1 MRRIAAILL
10 LALLCLGAPDASA
23 QTKRELDKW
32 FSPMCRQLNELLEG
46 RSTMTGKVSVER
58 VSVKNGKTLM
68 IYFSR
73 YMSDCAIRYEDLE
86 KINSII
92 SSKMPENYRSYRH
105 NYEAFAN
112 GTPLDVLVG
121 RNASG
126 MRPNDAARSN
136 AYKAADV
143 PLVRNISR
151 NRTSPKGLDGRHIAL
166 WQSHG
171 YYYDQKTCTWKWQR
185 PRLFESVEDL
195 YTQSYVLP
203 YLVPMLENAG
213 AVVMLPRERD
223 VQTRELIVDNDT
235 NSRNGSYSELS
246 RKHHWK
252 NAEQPGFAATREVY
266 LEQENPFTE
275 GTARIVES
283 IAEDDATSVATWT
296 PDIRQEG
303 EYAVYVSYITTD
315 GSTDNAR
322 YTVTHNGGSSTF
334 RVNQTM
340 GGSTW
345 IYLGTF
351 GFSPSARD
359 QGVTLTNV
367 TGRDGEIVS
376 ADAVKFGGGM
386 GNIARKP
393 YPKDEDGKPRRLAFD
408 PSSEISGY
416 PRWCEGARCWLQWA
430 GMNDTIYSVT
440 RFTDDYRDDYT
451 CRARWVNALLGG
463 SNRNPGEPGYRIP
476 LDLSFA
482 FHTDAGITK
491 NDSIV
496 GTLAIYTR
504 ISDGEEKYP
513 HGGSRDIGRE
523 YADMVQTQVVS
534 DIRATLEPDWNRRS
548 IWDRSYYESR
558 VPYVPAMLL
567 ELLSHQNFADM
578 RLGLDPR
585 FRFVAS
591 RAVYKGILK
600 FLTYINECEYVV
612 QPLPVT
618 AFEAHISSG
627 KAYLSWE
634 PVTDPL
640 EPTAGAD
647 SYIVYTR
654 ITDPKRAGMYS
665 GDPELGLDGFD
676 NGTPCSSNTF
686 SAAIEP
692 GKIYSFKVAAVN
704 EGGESLCS
712 EILSVGLAK
721 GSDSAEVMVVN
732 NFDRIAAPASF
743 ASCDSSMAGFAN
755 FIDGGVPYLRDI
767 SFTGDMFEFR
777 RNASHLSS
785 EYSEFGASN
794 SDYETKVIAGNTFDF
809 PLLHGA
815 AIMNAG
821 LSFVSCSREALLRGR
836 VELQKYRICDLIC
849 GKQVRTPV
857 GYEKREKET
866 KSARR
871 RMIEYSVFPS
881 AIRDAL
887 FSFTKQGGS
896 LLISGSYV
904 LSDSNDFIYDFGTD
918 EPILKKETE
927 SEKKFISDVLK
938 CQWVTNKGGNAGDVR
953 SVQSPYKFSS
963 GRHYTFYTKPNSIR
977 YCVESPDGFVPTNA
991 AGAFTVMRYA
1001 DSGIS
1006 AAVAYKG
1013 PAYRV
1018 LTLGFPI
1025 ESLATQSDINAL
1037 MKDAVGFLK

>member
-1 MRRIAAILL
+1 MKRLSAII
-10 LALLCLGAPDASA
+10 LASLLCLIATEATA
-23 QTKRELDKW
+23 QSKRDLDKW
-32 FSPMCRQLNELLEG
+32 FGPMCSQLGELLKG
-46 RSTMTGKVSVER
+46 RTTMPGKVSVER
-58 VSVKNGKTLM
+58 VSVKDGKTLM

-73 YMSDCAIRYEDLE
+73 YMSDCTIRYEDLE
-86 KINSII
+86 KINTII
-92 SSKMPENYRSYRH
+92 SRQMPENYRSYRF
-105 NYEAFAN
+105 NYEAYAN
-112 GTPLDVLVG
+112 GTPLENLVG
-121 RNASG
+121 RSASG
-126 MRPNDAARSN
+126 MGPNSTARSN
-136 AYKAADV
+136 ASPASDV

-171 YYYDQKTCTWKWQR
+171 YYYDQKTFTWKWQR
-185 PRLFESVEDL
+185 PRLFETVEDL

-235 NSRNGSYSELS
+235 NSSDGSYKEVS
-246 RKHHWK
+246 RKHRWK
-252 NAEQPGFAATREVY
+252 NAGQSGFSATKKVY
-266 LEQENPFTE
+266 LEQDNPFMD
-275 GTARIVES
+275 GTARVVES
-283 IAEDDATSVATWT
+283 IAEDDAESVATWS

-303 EYAVYVSYITTD
+303 EYAVYVSYVTTE
-315 GSTDNAR
+315 GSTSNAR
-322 YTVTHNGGSSTF
+322 YTVAHNGGYTTF

-351 GFSPSARD
+351 GFSPSAKN

-376 ADAVKFGGGM
+376 ADAVRFGGGM

-393 YPKDEDGKPRRLAFD
+393 YPSDENGKPRRLPFD
-408 PSSEISGY
+408 PSGEISGY
-416 PRWCEGARCWLQWA
+416 PRWCEGARSWLQWA

-451 CRARWVNALLGG
+451 CRARWVNALSGG
-463 SNRNPGEPGYRIP
+463 SRRNPKEPGYRIP

-482 FHTDAGITK
+482 LHTDAGITR

-504 ISDGEEKYP
+504 ISDGAEKYP

-523 YADMVQTQVVS
+523 FADIVQTQVVG
-534 DIRATLEPDWNRRS
+534 DIRATLEPDWSRRS

-558 VPYVPAMLL
+558 VPCVPAMLL

-585 FRFVAS
+585 FRFIAS

-600 FLTYINECEYVV
+600 FLAYINDCDYAV

-618 AFEAHISSG
+618 AFAASISGG
-627 KAYLSWE
+627 KACLCWE
-634 PVTDPL
+634 PDNDPL
-640 EPTAGAD
+640 EPTAQPE

-654 ITDPKRAGMYS
+654 ITDPERAGLYS
-665 GDPELGLDGFD
+665 GDPESGLDGFD
-676 NGTPCSSNTF
+676 NGTQCSSNTF
-686 SAAIEP
+686 SVAIEP

-721 GSDSAEVMVVN
+721 GSDSSDVIVVN

-743 ASCDSSMAGFAN
+743 STSDTSLAGFAN

-777 RNASHLSS
+777 RSAPHLGS
-785 EYSEFGASN
+785 EYSEFGASYG
-794 SDYETKVIAGNTFDF
+794 DYETKVIAGNTFDF

-821 LSFVSCSREALLRGR
+821 LSFASCSREALLRGS

-857 GYEKREKET
+857 GYEKGGNGSKP
-866 KSARR
+866 ARR
-871 RMIEYSVFPS
+871 RVIDYSVFPVP
-881 AIRDAL
+881 IREAL
-887 FSFTKQGGS
+887 TAFTKKGGS

-904 LSDSNDFIYDFGTD
+904 LSDSNDFIYDFDAD
-918 EPILKKETE
+918 EAAIKKETD

-938 CQWVTNKGGNAGDVR
+938 CQWITNKGGNSGSVR
-953 SVQSPYKFSS
+953 VVQSPYKFSP
-963 GRHYTFYTKPNSIR
+963 GRHYTFFTKPNSVR

-991 AGAFTVMRYA
+991 AGAFTVMRYG
-1001 DSGIS
+1001 DSGIG

-1025 ESLATQSDINAL
+1025 EALATQADINTL